1 MARELFDAE
10 WLALREPVDH
20 RSRAKVVPQLLAPAW
35 KSRGWSRVIDLG
47 SGAGSN
53 LRYLA
58 PRLSG
63 PQEWTLFDHDADLL
77 ARVTPPDGLP
87 ELQVVTRTGNLADA
101 GVAAIRA
108 TGAQLV
114 TASALLDLVSRD
126 WLASLVEACQA
137 TGASALFALTHDGI
151 IEWRVDGAPDDP
163 DDGFIR
169 RAVNDHQRRD
179 KGFGRALGSMG
190 GLHAETLFRG
200 TDYRTWLFQS
210 PWRLGPADVT
220 LVRRLIDGWVEAA
233 TEQTGEPDR
242 IRAWAD
248 RRRATIDGGRF
259 VLSVGHVD
267 LLALPPEAA

>member
-1 MARELFDAE
+1 MARERFDAE

-20 RSRAKVVPQLLAPAW
+20 RSRAKVVLQLLAPAW
-35 KSRGWSRVIDLG
+35 RARGWSRVLDLG
-47 SGAGSN
+47 SGTGSN

-63 PQEWTLFDHDADLL
+63 PQEWTLYDHDPDLL
-77 ARVTPPDGLP
+77 ARVAPPDSVP
-87 ELQVVTRTGNLADA
+87 ELRVAARTGDLVDGGAA
-101 GVAAIRA
+101 AVGV

-126 WLASLVEACQA
+126 WLASLVEACRA
-137 TGASALFALTHDGI
+137 TGASTLFALTHDGI

-169 RAVNDHQRRD
+169 RAVSDHQRRE
-179 KGFGRALGSMG
+179 KGFGRALGAMG

-200 TDYRTWLFQS
+200 VGYRTWLFQS
-210 PWRLGPADVT
+210 PWRLGPEDAT

-248 RRRATIDGGRF
+248 RRRATVDSGEF
-259 VLSVGHVD
+259 ALTVGHAD
-267 LLALPPEAA
+267 LLALSPETS